1 MSDQPLTSPTTS
13 DPLHATPPH
22 GLTALW
28 ERLTAPER
36 RAVARVLAQR
46 GVARDI
52 NREFAD
58 TRTVGERAAD
68 RIAAF
73 GGSWPFIGLA
83 FSLLLGW
90 VVLNSVLLARRGAA
104 FDPFPYILLNLFLS
118 MLAALQAPI
127 IMMSQNRQAA
137 RDRLEAAHDYE
148 VNLKAELE
156 IQSLHEKLD
165 ALREQDWSALV
176 AQQQQQIQLL
186 QRLLGRATG
195 DPA

>member
-1 MSDQPLTSPTTS
+1 MTTT
-13 DPLHATPPH
+13 PAGPPH
-22 GLTALW
+22 GLAALW
-28 ERLTAPER
+28 DRLTAPQR
-36 RAVARVLAQR
+36 RAVARVLASR
-46 GVARDI
+46 AVTRDL

-58 TRTVGERAAD
+58 TRTVGERVAD
-68 RIAAF
+68 RVAAF

-83 FSLLLGW
+83 FILLIAW
-90 VVLNSVLLARRGAA
+90 VLLNSVILARQGAA

-118 MLAALQAPI
+118 MLAALQAPV

-165 ALREQDWSALV
+165 ALREHDWAALV
-176 AQQQQQIQLL
+176 AQQQEQIQLL
-186 QRLLGRATG
+186 QRLLERATG
-195 DPA
+195 EAA

>member
-1 MSDQPLTSPTTS
+1 MSDQPTTSPPAT
-13 DPLHATPPH
+13 DPAPATPPH

-28 ERLTAPER
+28 DRLTAPER

-83 FSLLLGW
+83 FVLLAGW
-90 VVLNSVLLARRGAA
+90 VVLNSVILARRGAA

-118 MLAALQAPI
+118 MLAALQAPV

-165 ALREQDWSALV
+165 ALREHDWAALV

-186 QRLLGRATG
+186 QRLLERATG
-195 DPA
+195 SPP

>member
-1 MSDQPLTSPTTS
+1 MSDPPDRVKPSP
-13 DPLHATPPH
+13 DPLHAEPPH
-22 GLTALW
+22 GLAALW
-28 ERLTAPER
+28 ERLTAPQR
-36 RAVARVLAQR
+36 RAVARVLAAR
-46 GVARDI
+46 SVARDI
-52 NREFAD
+52 NQEFAD
-58 TRTVGERAAD
+58 TRTIGERAAD

-83 FSLLLGW
+83 FVLLAGW
-90 VVLNSVLLARRGAA
+90 VVLNSVILARRGAA
-104 FDPFPYILLNLFLS
+104 FDPYPYILLNLFLS
-118 MLAALQAPI
+118 MLAALQAPV

-165 ALREQDWSALV
+165 ALREHDWAALV

-186 QRLLGRATG
+186 QHLLERAAG
-195 DPA
+195 SPP

>member
-1 MSDQPLTSPTTS
+1 MTEAPNAPMPP
-13 DPLHATPPH
+13 DPLHAVPPH
-22 GLTALW
+22 GLAALW
-28 ERLTAPER
+28 ERLTAPQR
-36 RAVARVLAQR
+36 RAVARVLAAR

-52 NREFAD
+52 NQEFAD
-58 TRTVGERAAD
+58 TRTIGERAAD

-83 FSLLLGW
+83 FVLLAGW
-90 VVLNSVLLARRGAA
+90 VVLNSVILARRGAA

-118 MLAALQAPI
+118 MLAALQAPV

-165 ALREQDWSALV
+165 ALREHDWAALV

-186 QRLLGRATG
+186 QRLLERATG
-195 DPA
+195 SPP

>member
-1 MSDQPLTSPTTS
+1 MSTTHP
-13 DPLHATPPH
+13 DDGTVGEHPPATPPH
-22 GLTALW
+22 GLAALW
-28 ERLTAPER
+28 DRLTAPQR

-46 GVARDI
+46 GVTRDI

-58 TRTVGERAAD
+58 TRTFGERAAD

-83 FSLLLGW
+83 FVMLAGW
-90 VVLNSVLLARRGAA
+90 VVLNSVILARRGTA

-118 MLAALQAPI
+118 MLAALQAPV

-156 IQSLHEKLD
+156 IQALHEKLD
-165 ALREQDWSALV
+165 ALRAHDWAALV
-176 AQQQQQIQLL
+176 EQQHEQIQLL
-186 QRLLGRATG
+186 QRLLERATRES
-195 DPA
+195 A

>member
-1 MSDQPLTSPTTS
+1 MSDGPKSPKLTPE
-13 DPLHATPPH
+13 DPRAAPPR

-36 RAVARVLAQR
+36 RAIARVLADKR
-46 GVARDI
+46 VARDI
-52 NREFAD
+52 NLEFAD
-58 TRTVGERAAD
+58 TRTLGERAAD

-73 GGSWPFIGLA
+73 GGSWPFIGIA
-83 FSLLLGW
+83 FLLLAGW
-90 VVLNSVLLARRGAA
+90 VVLNSVILARRGAT

-165 ALREQDWSALV
+165 ALREHDWAALV

-186 QRLLGRATG
+186 QRLLERATG
-195 DPA
+195 ESR

>member
-1 MSDQPLTSPTTS
+1 MSYAPEDKQPAPEH
-13 DPLHATPPH
+13 PHATLPH
-22 GLTALW
+22 GLAVLW

-36 RAVARVLAQR
+36 RAVARVLGSG

-52 NREFAD
+52 NREFAE
-58 TRTVGERAAD
+58 TRTLGERAAD

-83 FSLLLGW
+83 FCLLAGW
-90 VVLNSVLLARRGAA
+90 VVLNSVLLARWGTA

-118 MLAALQAPI
+118 MLAALQAPV

-137 RDRLEAAHDYE
+137 RDRLEVSHDYE
-148 VNLKAELE
+148 VDLKAELE

-165 ALREQDWSALV
+165 ALREHDWAALV

-186 QRLLGRATG
+186 QRLLERATG
-195 DPA
+195 ESP

>member
-1 MSDQPLTSPTTS
+1 MSDAPEGKPSTPEPS
-13 DPLHATPPH
+13 HAVPPH
-22 GLTALW
+22 GLAALW
-28 ERLTAPER
+28 ERLTAPQR
-36 RAVARVLAQR
+36 RAVARVLAEKA
-46 GVARDI
+46 VARDI

-58 TRTVGERAAD
+58 TRTLGERAAD

-73 GGSWPFIGLA
+73 GGSWPFIGIA
-83 FSLLLGW
+83 FLLLAGW
-90 VVLNSVLLARRGAA
+90 VVLNSVILARRGAA

-137 RDRLEAAHDYE
+137 RDRLEATHDYE

-165 ALREQDWSALV
+165 ALREHDWAALV

-186 QRLLGRATG
+186 QRLLERATG
-195 DPA
+195 EAT

>member
-1 MSDQPLTSPTTS
+1 MSYAPEQPKPTP
-13 DPLHATPPH
+13 DALHATPPH

-28 ERLTAPER
+28 ERLTAPQR
-36 RAVARVLAQR
+36 RAIARVLADKR
-46 GVARDI
+46 VARDI
-52 NREFAD
+52 NLEFAD
-58 TRTVGERAAD
+58 TRTLGERAAD

-73 GGSWPFIGLA
+73 GGSWPFIGIAFLMLA
-83 FSLLLGW
+83 GW
-90 VVLNSVLLARRGAA
+90 VVLNSVILARRGAT

-165 ALREQDWSALV
+165 ALREHDWAALV

-186 QRLLGRATG
+186 QRLLERATG
-195 DPA
+195 ESA

>member
-1 MSDQPLTSPTTS
+1 VSDQPTISPSTD
-13 DPLHATPPH
+13 DPSHTAPPH

-28 ERLTAPER
+28 DRLTAPER

-73 GGSWPFIGLA
+73 GGSWPFIGIA
-83 FSLLLGW
+83 FLLLAGW
-90 VVLNSVLLARRGAA
+90 VVLNSVILARRGAT

-165 ALREQDWSALV
+165 TLRERDWSALV
-176 AQQQQQIQLL
+176 AQQQEQIQLL
-186 QRLLGRATG
+186 QRLLERATG
-195 DPA
+195 EPA

>member
-13 DPLHATPPH
+13 DPLPATPPH

-46 GVARDI
+46 GVTRDI

-58 TRTVGERAAD
+58 TRTFGERAAD

-104 FDPFPYILLNLFLS
+104 FDPFPYILLNLILS

-156 IQSLHEKLD
+156 IQALHEKLD
-165 ALREQDWSALV
+165 TLRERDWSALV
-176 AQQQQQIQLL
+176 AQQQEQIQLL